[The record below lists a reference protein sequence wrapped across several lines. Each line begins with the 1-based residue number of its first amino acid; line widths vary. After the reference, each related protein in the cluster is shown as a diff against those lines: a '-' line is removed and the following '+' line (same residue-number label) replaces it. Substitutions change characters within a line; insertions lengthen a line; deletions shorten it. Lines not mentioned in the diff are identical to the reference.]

1 MRKIKASSSYPK
13 KQARKNLAKAILWLL
28 VFFVA
33 AAFWGWHAIATWQ
46 FGLLEQISLIVLF
59 APVGVFYFY
68 LHEYRVYSG
77 GVEGEKQV
85 AQLLSRTLSN
95 DYYLVN
101 DLYLQGSRGGDIDHV
116 VLGPNG
122 IFVLET
128 KNWSGK
134 ITVVED
140 LWHRAGKR
148 NLHGSPSRQ
157 AKNNAGK
164 IKRLIDMSSKL
175 RGLELGVAGIVVLTN
190 RHASV
195 QLNSPTVPILRLHQL
210 PDYIKG
216 YGSQKRYSSDVLER
230 IGEEIVKQKA

>member
-1 MRKIKASSSYPK
+1 MRTIKASSSYPK
-13 KQARKNLAKAILWLL
+13 KQARKNLIKAALWLL

-33 AAFWGWHAIATWQ
+33 AAVWGWHAITTWQ
-46 FGLLEQISLIVLF
+46 FRLLEQISLIALF
-59 APVGVFYFY
+59 APIGFFYFY
-68 LHEYRVYSG
+68 LNEYRIYSG
-77 GVEGEKQV
+77 GVEGEKKV
-85 AQLLSRTLSN
+85 AQLLSQTLSD
-95 DYYLVN
+95 DYYLIN

-116 VLGPNG
+116 ILAPNG

-157 AKNNAGK
+157 AKNNATK
-164 IKRLIDMSSKL
+164 IKRLVEISSKL

-210 PDYIKG
+210 PDYIKSH
-216 YGSQKRYSSDVLER
+216 GSQKRYSRDVLER